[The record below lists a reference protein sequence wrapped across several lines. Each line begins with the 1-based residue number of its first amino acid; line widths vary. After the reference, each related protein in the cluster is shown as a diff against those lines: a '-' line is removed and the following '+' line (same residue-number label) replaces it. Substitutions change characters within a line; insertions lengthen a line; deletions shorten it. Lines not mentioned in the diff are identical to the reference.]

1 MKLRNIFQVYCGEQ
15 VQKCPMTKS
24 TELRLSLSLESRSC
38 STVTQA
44 IWALPSQ
51 GRAGKTTRQLVAK
64 TITWLILKR
73 RSSRKKM
80 SVWFGKGRGLWHSKK
95 WGNGVNP
102 PEDVARGSKHN
113 CSPPGP
119 CTGHQEPFLT
129 ERLLDTGMRCSGG
142 WGDLHSWQVWI
153 LLSRFPSAG
162 MKVTGPKLNDFHRP
176 GSMKVF
182 TPLWLEERERQV
194 ALHPLP

>member
-1 MKLRNIFQVYCGEQ
+1 MKLRNIFQGYCGEQ

-51 GRAGKTTRQLVAK
+51 GRAGKTTQQLVAK

-113 CSPPGP
+113 CSPPGTLHRAP
-119 CTGHQEPFLT
+119 GAIPDRETVRHWNAVLW
-129 ERLLDTGMRCSGG
+129 RLRRPPLLAGLD
-142 WGDLHSWQVWI
+142 I
-153 LLSRFPSAG
+153 I
-162 MKVTGPKLNDFHRP
+162 K
-176 GSMKVF
+176 
-182 TPLWLEERERQV
+182 
-194 ALHPLP
+194 